1 MKSRCV
7 YVYTKVF
14 AFHFT
19 FLRLLY
25 LETPLTRFF
34 ARKKTISARFEF
46 AVPGDVFFKR
56 PYPPPSPYCAFF
68 FTIPDIKKILCSYT
82 HSVIAPHTR
91 RENKTEEAPE
101 NPGGQTVR

>member
-1 MKSRCV
+1 MGKERRVFTRTSGHVSKYPSPCTKKGDGIIDYFKTHMCPVREGESVKSQCV

-19 FLRLLY
+19 FVRLFY

-46 AVPGDVFFKR
+46 PIPGDV
-56 PYPPPSPYCAFF
+56 Y
-68 FTIPDIKKILCSYT
+68 
-82 HSVIAPHTR
+82 
-91 RENKTEEAPE
+91 
-101 NPGGQTVR
+101 